1 MNQYF
6 NSDQFFKCNDLVT
19 ENCLFVSCVNELNVL
34 GCKRNDKA
42 GKIKIK
48 SKLFFKESL

>member
-1 MNQYF
+1 MTKMQC
-6 NSDQFFKCNDLVT
+6 SKLVV
-19 ENCLFVSCVNELNVL
+19 FSCVKELNVF

>member
-1 MNQYF
+1 MTKMQCSKIVVF
-6 NSDQFFKCNDLVT
+6 
-19 ENCLFVSCVNELNVL
+19 SCVKELNVF
-34 GCKRNDKA
+34 GCKRNDKV